1 MFFFNPIYQFLLS
14 QKQPKCPLAEEWTK
28 MEWYIYTME
37 YHSGLKKNELRPF
50 AATRTDP
57 ESVTLVKSVRQR
69 SRAFEWHPFYV
80 D

>member
-1 MFFFNPIYQFLLS
+1 MSTGRGMDKDGVVHIYNGISL
-14 QKQPKCPLAEEWTK
+14 
-28 MEWYIYTME
+28 
-37 YHSGLKKNELRPF
+37 GPF